1 MSDKANNIILIG
13 MPASG
18 KSTIGVLLAKRLL
31 RGFIDTDVYIQSAQ
45 GRGLQEIIDT
55 NGLDFFSRIE
65 EKQILSIDAKNT
77 VIATGGSVVYSGK
90 AMEKL
95 STDSTVVYLDL
106 PIEEI
111 KRRLTDIGT
120 RGVVMEKH
128 QTIESLYN
136 ERQPLYAGYADIKIN
151 CAGLNHEQ
159 TLDAVASALLV
170 AKL

>member
-31 RGFIDTDVYIQSAQ
+31 RNFIDTDVSMQSAE
-45 GRGLQEIIDT
+45 GRGLQDMIDT
-55 NGLDFFSRIE
+55 NGLEYFRDIE
-65 EKQILSIDAKNT
+65 EKHILSINAENA
-77 VIATGGSVVYSGK
+77 VIATGGSVVYSDR
-90 AMEKL
+90 AMKKL
-95 STDSTVVYLDL
+95 ASDSTIVYLEL

-111 KRRLTDIGT
+111 KHRLTDLGT

-136 ERQPLYAGYADIKIN
+136 ERLPLYSGYADITVN
-151 CAGLNHEQ
+151 CSGLNHQQ
-159 TLDAVASALLV
+159 TVEAIMSRIKQKAH
-170 AKL
+170 